1 MSSARPRSLLSSTS
15 FRLVLLCAVVIV
27 IAFAL
32 AGLGAWVVTKSAA
45 QHASRERILLE
56 MEALQDEINDEGIN
70 AAVAAIRTRQ
80 HMPGALEYRLIAPN
94 GAVLIGDLEIETP
107 VRGWSAIYPPDTGE
121 TKGPDLVVFNQ
132 PTAGG
137 GSLIVAEDLERT
149 EGVRY
154 AVLRTLLWIGA
165 GALLVSLVIGYL
177 ATRSALLRMDRLFSA
192 VERAGAG
199 DFSARVPASS
209 PRNETDVDVLGRQI
223 NAMLTQIDTLV
234 GNLRR
239 VSTDIAHDLRTP
251 LTHVRQSLE
260 EIQAAPS
267 LDGAKEAAQ
276 SARQKI
282 DELMR
287 VFDATLRLAEIEA
300 GAARARFAPVDLAAL
315 IERLADAYRPDIEG
329 AGGSLRVA
337 IEGPRMIEGD
347 ADLLTQALANLLD
360 NAIAHAAPSAAIV
373 LRLSAGAN
381 GVSIDVED
389 NGPGVPAA
397 DRARVL
403 EPYVRLDR
411 SRSSRGVGLGLS
423 IVNAIARLH
432 GARLMLDDAA
442 PGLRVR
448 MNWSAAA
455 AE

>member
-1 MSSARPRSLLSSTS
+1 MLSARPRSLLTSTS
-15 FRLVLLCAVVIV
+15 FRLALVCAAV
-27 IAFAL
+27 IAVAFAF
-32 AGLGAWVVTKSAA
+32 AGAGAWIVTKSAA
-45 QHASRERILLE
+45 EHASRERILLE
-56 MEALQDEINDEGIN
+56 MDALQDEINDEGIG
-70 AAVAAIRTRQ
+70 AAVAAIRARQ
-80 HMPGALEYRLIAPN
+80 HMPGALEYRLIGPD
-94 GAVLIGDLEIETP
+94 GSVLIGELEVDAP
-107 VRGWSAIYPPDTGE
+107 ARGWSAIYPPDTGD
-121 TKGPDLVVFNQ
+121 TKGPDLVVLNQ
-132 PTAGG
+132 PITGG

-154 AVLRTLLWIGA
+154 AVLRTLFWIGA
-165 GALLVSLVIGYL
+165 GALLLSLIIGYL
-177 ATRSALLRMDRLFSA
+177 ATRRTLLQMNRLFSA
-192 VERAGAG
+192 VERAGTG
-199 DFSARVPASS
+199 DLSARVPTSS
-209 PRNETDVDVLGRQI
+209 ARGSTDVDVLGRQI
-223 NAMLTQIDTLV
+223 NAMLAQIDTLV

-251 LTHVRQSLE
+251 LTHVRQNLE
-260 EIQAAPS
+260 DIQAAPS

-276 SARQKI
+276 TARQKI

-315 IERLADAYRPDIEG
+315 IERLADAYRPDIES
-329 AGGSLRVA
+329 AGGSLRVT
-337 IEGPRMIEGD
+337 IEGPTTIEGD

-373 LRLSAGAN
+373 LRLSAGAS
-381 GVSIDVED
+381 GISIDVED

-411 SRSSRGVGLGLS
+411 SRTSRGVGLGLS

-432 GARLMLDDAA
+432 GAHLSLDDTA